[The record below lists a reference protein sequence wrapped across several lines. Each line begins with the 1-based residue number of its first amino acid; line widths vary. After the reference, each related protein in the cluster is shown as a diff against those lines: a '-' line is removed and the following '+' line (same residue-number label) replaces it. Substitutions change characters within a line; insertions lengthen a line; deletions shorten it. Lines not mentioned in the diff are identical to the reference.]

1 MGVVMSVNAVSEHFS
16 LESNAAL
23 IDTDDFLNGVMDS
36 HWAIIT
42 FGNCSGAIIGSQL
55 SCWHLSVL

>member
-42 FGNCSGAIIGSQL
+42 FGNCSSAIIGS
-55 SCWHLSVL
+55 